1 MTMVTDIQTTMQ
13 LGLPATV
20 QTLVIPSKHTRTST
34 EMDVQTRTEMV
45 QVTQTQ
51 LESTAQSGP

>member
-45 QVTQTQ
+45 RATPTL
-51 LESTAQSGP
+51 LESTARYGL